1 MTIGEKIRQAR
12 LKSGLTLEELGKA
25 CGIGRATMYKYETG
39 AVTNIPMNRLTAIA
53 DKLGVSAG
61 WLAGWQA
68 DKDAQPK
75 LYKVLPIDVT
85 MENILI
91 AWDHDLND
99 EGKQKLLAYLSDLLG
114 NPKYTKNA

>member
-1 MTIGEKIRQAR
+1 MTLGEKIRQAR
-12 LKSGLTLEELGKA
+12 IQADLTLEELGKA
-25 CGIGRATMYKYETG
+25 CGVGRATMYKYESG
-39 AVTNIPMNRLTAIA
+39 DITNIPMNRLTAIA

-61 WLAGWQA
+61 WLAGWQN
-68 DKDAQPK
+68 DQDAKPK
-75 LYKVLPIDVT
+75 MYKVLPIDVT

-99 EGKQKLLAYLSDLLG
+99 AGKQKLLEYLSDLLD